1 MKFSTRQDIQ
11 APIEFVFERASDF
24 SSFERQ
30 AMRRGIEIE
39 RENGADGPPAPGLR
53 WNARFDWRGKPRRL
67 KAELT
72 GFDAPE
78 RILIQSVVGGIE
90 ADFEM
95 QFLALSR
102 NRTRVIVG
110 LELAPRT
117 ITARLLVQSMK
128 LAKNRLNERFA
139 RRVAKFARELEKHPA
154 AGARPGA

>member
-1 MKFSTRQDIQ
+1 MKFSTRQDIE

-24 SSFERQ
+24 PSFERQ

-39 RENGADGPPAPGLR
+39 RENGAGGAPAPGLR
-53 WNARFDWRGKPRRL
+53 WNARFDYRGKPRHL

-72 GFDAPE
+72 CFEAPN
-78 RILIQSVVGGIE
+78 RFVIQSAVGGVE
-90 ADFEM
+90 TDFEVE
-95 QFLALSR
+95 FLALSPR
-102 NRTRVIVG
+102 RTRVIVG

-117 ITARLLVQSMK
+117 LTARLLVQSMK

-139 RRVAKFARELEKHPA
+139 KRVAKFARDLEKHPE